1 MLRCVEYGDYDL
13 IITFFTLKRG
23 KITVIAKSAKKSSK
37 RFGGILELFSV
48 LDIVYST
55 SKGRQK
61 GLPILNE
68 AALKTPNMTIR
79 QDIMKTAYASYWADL
94 INIWLEEGVRQ
105 DHLFH
110 LFNHVLC
117 LLDTGCG
124 DDTVISV
131 LFQIKFLNL
140 SGHSPDL
147 TQCCVCHREID
158 KVKTSSFIF
167 DLSRGGLICEGCNQ
181 GNGGQISIG
190 KGTLKQLQWIK
201 KSDLKTAGRIRFT
214 SRAIEESLNFLEV
227 FVPYHL
233 GRDPKSLKFLR
244 QIRE

>member
-1 MLRCVEYGDYDL
+1 MLKCVEYGDYDL

-23 KITVIAKSAKKSSK
+23 KISVIAKSAKKSSK

-48 LDIVYST
+48 LDIVYSI
-55 SKGRQK
+55 SKSRKK

-68 AALKTPNMTIR
+68 ASLKTPNMTIR

-105 DHLFH
+105 DPLFH
-110 LFNHVLC
+110 LFNYVLC
-117 LLDTGCG
+117 LLDTACG

-147 TQCCVCHREID
+147 TQCCVCRREID
-158 KVKTSSFIF
+158 KIKTNHFIF
-167 DLSRGGLICEGCNQ
+167 DLSRGGLICEDC
-181 GNGGQISIG
+181 NGGTGGRISIG
-190 KGTLKQLQWIK
+190 KGTVKQLQWIK

-214 SRAIEESLNFLEV
+214 ASAVSESLNFLEV